1 MKVLNAHQQN
11 NIPEQAQWKSFWS
24 SSSSWQLEYNSLSV
38 HMQCIL
44 LDLTTINIQILPIIA
59 VPFSV
64 P

>member
-1 MKVLNAHQQN
+1 MKVLNAHQQSS
-11 NIPEQAQWKSFWS
+11 IPEQAQWKSFWS

-38 HMQCIL
+38 HMQCVL
-44 LDLTTINIQILPIIA
+44 LDLTTINTQILPIIA